1 MRGRKLRN
9 IVSIVLAL
17 VLTISS
23 ADINTAFA
31 EPVSSTENEAVEYTA
46 ETVSVDEDVNA
57 DESYVAEDAD
67 ESLATP
73 ATGTSETGTE
83 DMVSEDETVADD
95 AGTDQVSDNAVAEDA
110 VSENEA
116 SEETEAFDTA
126 SENALS
132 ENTVSDDSISDNTVS
147 GNGSSSAS
155 GLDRLP
161 ASKRIIYV
169 ESKGTEEE
177 AIEALPDT
185 WKATLEDGTKT
196 EVEVTWEC
204 MDDFSDSSY
213 TSFVFRGR
221 IKDGEIFAIAEEDM
235 REILIMEIYFEDQIK
250 YYDPDTGDLV
260 DEVKDTELPMVV
272 SNLSPNSIMSEVAEE
287 QGADGHSEEYKE
299 DYGDSADDNIE
310 VNLDYNAAKK
320 TVLSKSAYNTFKK
333 ISAKK
338 SNNYAYSKLTSEE
351 KKFWNRID
359 SYVTDYLYYGKKP
372 VYYSSYTTTADI
384 SYGKLSSSQA
394 GNVYFLYYENNPQA
408 FFLARGYSYNTWYGT
423 MSFYFYPDADTPAE
437 RKKRANTIAS
447 NLNAVSKKV
456 NKGKN
461 AYEKAKLAQN
471 LLAKRVS
478 YDWGAYYGSS
488 SSWRNWTEG
497 NINYCQSIIS
507 VFSGSRRQTVCAGYS
522 KSFMSLARLAGLQAC
537 DVSGSGHEWNKVNI
551 YGYWYCVDVTWDDD
565 DSSAGCK
572 YNYFLKSDSYMNSYQ
587 NKGGHYWF
595 SWQNGRVPKSNFNYN
610 VKNPK
615 KKTTATTKKYNVKYV
630 CNGGTVTYK
639 SKKYRNLT
647 LKYKKGSK
655 VSLYKPVR
663 SGYKFLGW
671 YTNKKFTAS
680 SKVTSIKKLGKS
692 YTLYAK
698 WQKNKQTTK
707 KYSVK
712 YVCNSGTVT
721 YKSKKY
727 KNLTLKYAKGSKV
740 SLYKP
745 VRSGYKF
752 LGWYTNKKFTAGSR
766 VTSIKKLGKNYTLY
780 ARWQKK

>member
-57 DESYVAEDAD
+57 DES
-67 ESLATP
+67 LTTP

-147 GNGSSSAS
+147 GNGSSSVS

-177 AIEALPDT
+177 AIKELPGT

-213 TSFVFRGR
+213 TTFVFRGR
-221 IKDGEIFAIAEEDM
+221 IKDGEAYAITEEDM
-235 REILIMEIYFEDQIK
+235 RETLIMEIYFEDQIK
-250 YYDPDTGDLV
+250 FYDSDTGDLV
-260 DEVKDTELPMVV
+260 DEAKDTEMPMMA

-287 QGADGHSEEYKE
+287 QGADGHSEAYMEN
-299 DYGDSADDNIE
+299 YGDSADDGTEIH
-310 VNLDYNAAKK
+310 LDYNAAKK
-320 TVLSKSAYNTFKK
+320 TVLSQSAYNTFKK
-333 ISAKK
+333 ISAK
-338 SNNYAYSKLTSEE
+338 SNNYAYSRLTSEE
-351 KKFWNRID
+351 KKFWKRID
-359 SYVTDYLYYGKKP
+359 SYVTDYLYYGKAP
-372 VYYSSYTTTADI
+372 VYYSNCTTTAYI
-384 SYGKLSSSQA
+384 SYGNLTSTQA
-394 GNVYFLYYENNPQA
+394 INVFLTYYENNPQA
-408 FFLARGYSYNTWYGT
+408 FFLARAYSYSYYNNT
-423 MSFYFYPDADTPAE
+423 MCFYFYPDADTPRE
-437 RKKRANTIAS
+437 RKKRANTIAY
-447 NLNAVSKKV
+447 NLNTMSKKV
-456 NKGKN
+456 NMGKN
-461 AYEKAKLAQN
+461 AYQKAKLAQN

-488 SSWRNWTEG
+488 SSWRNWKEG
-497 NINYCQSIIS
+497 NISYCQSMIS
-507 VFSGSRRQTVCAGYS
+507 VFSGNRRKTVCAGYS
-522 KSFMSLARLAGLQAC
+522 KSFMALARLAGLQAC
-537 DVSGSGHEWNKVNI
+537 DVSGSGHEWNKVNL
-551 YGYWYCVDVTWDDD
+551 YGYWYCVDVTWDDN
-565 DSSAGCK
+565 DSSAGCR
-572 YNYFLKSDSYMNSYQ
+572 YDYFLKSDKYMNSYQ
-587 NKGGHYWF
+587 SNYGHYWY
-595 SWQNGRVPKSNFNYN
+595 SWQYGRVPESGSNYN

-615 KKTTATTKKYNVKYV
+615 KKTAATTKKYNVKYV
-630 CNGGTVTYK
+630 CNGG
-639 SKKYRNLT
+639 R
-647 LKYKKGSK
+647 
-655 VSLYKPVR
+655 
-663 SGYKFLGW
+663 
-671 YTNKKFTAS
+671 
-680 SKVTSIKKLGKS
+680 
-692 YTLYAK
+692 
-698 WQKNKQTTK
+698 
-707 KYSVK
+707 
-712 YVCNSGTVT
+712 VT

-727 KNLTLKYAKGSKV
+727 KNLTLKYKKGSKV